1 MSDNIF
7 TPIASILEKLSP
19 FSARYDVEKIK
30 DAYLL
35 ASQAHKGQ
43 FRQSGDPYI
52 SHPIAVAESIA
63 ELGLD
68 TDTLCAAFLHDTVE
82 DCEDVTLDMIRDR
95 FGEDVALIVD
105 GVTKIR
111 TVSVVDKEGQ
121 HVENVRRMML
131 AISKDIRVIIVKLC
145 DRLHNMRTLSGK
157 KNGDKQR
164 DIALETMYVYAPL
177 AHRLGMQRIKLELEN
192 LSLLYLDPIG
202 YDEVTESV
210 EGRFGTSRDLL
221 ASARE
226 RIENKL
232 AECGIS
238 YTMEDR
244 IKSVYSLYRK
254 IYELGKPFEEIYD
267 FYALRVIV
275 NTVEECY
282 TVLGLVHEMFTS
294 IPGRFKDYISMPKP
308 NMYRSL
314 HTTVMSRDGVPFE
327 VQIRTYEML
336 QTAEFG
342 IAAHWRYKSGEKADP
357 AVDKQLAWVAELIE
371 DDEGIRDPDEYIHS
385 FKKNIF
391 REEIFV
397 FTPKGDVISLPAGA
411 TVIDFAYTI
420 HTAVGNKMVG
430 AKINGVIVPIDRVP
444 QTGDV
449 VEILTQSNH
458 GPSRD
463 WLNIVTTSCARCKIR
478 QWFKKEKRPE
488 NIAVGKEAIEKELRR
503 LGHALTA
510 SEVQSVI
517 ESVAERLGV
526 QSAEDLYD
534 TVGYGGITMSRIAVR
549 LRDECNKLIKEQE
562 SEGKNPDD
570 QAIAIINEKN
580 SVPKPRTSHGKG
592 GIVVDGAAGCL
603 VKFAKCCNPL
613 PGDSV
618 IGFVT
623 RGFGISVH
631 KRDCPNALSGAS
643 DPSQADRWLP
653 AHWEK
658 DTKNSLYE
666 ASLALFAEDKIG
678 VLAEVSAALAEMRV
692 PVMTINVAPP
702 KNERAVIYLTVGCK
716 DTEHYNFIVS
726 RLRAIPTVLS
736 VTRSADRKAFQ

>member
-1 MSDNIF
+1 MSDNPYALI
-7 TPIASILEKLSP
+7 SSMLSGL
-19 FSARYDVEKIK
+19 SEDRHDIEKIK
-30 DAYLL
+30 DAFLF
-35 ASQAHKGQ
+35 AEKAHAGQ
-43 FRQSGDPYI
+43 FRQSGEPYI
-52 SHPIAVAESIA
+52 CHPVAVAESAA

-68 TDTLCAAFLHDTVE
+68 TDTICAALLHDTVE
-82 DCEDVTLDMIRDR
+82 DCEDVSLDAIRAR
-95 FGEDVALIVD
+95 FGDDVALIVD

-145 DRLHNMRTLSGK
+145 DRLHNMRTLGGK

-202 YDEVTESV
+202 YEEVTESV
-210 EGRFGTSRDLL
+210 KGRFGTSRDLL
-221 ASARE
+221 ENARR
-226 RIENKL
+226 RIEHKL
-232 AECGIS
+232 DETRIT

-267 FYALRVIV
+267 FYALRIIV
-275 NTVEECY
+275 STVEECY
-282 TVLGLVHEMFTS
+282 TVLGMVHEMFTS

-327 VQIRTYEML
+327 VQIRTYEMH

-342 IAAHWRYKSGEKADP
+342 IAAHWRYKSGEKSSP
-357 AVDKQLAWVAELIE
+357 EVDKQLAWVAELIE
-371 DDEGIRDPDEYIHS
+371 ADEGIKDPDEYIHS

-463 WLNIVTTSCARCKIR
+463 WLNVVTTSSARSKIR

-488 NIAVGKEAIEKELRR
+488 NIVVGKEAIEKELHR
-503 LGHALTA
+503 LGHALT
-510 SEVQSVI
+510 SKEMEEVI
-517 ESVAERLGV
+517 ESVARRLGV

-549 LRDECNKLIKEQE
+549 LRDECNKLIKAQE
-562 SEGKNPDD
+562 DAVKDADAE
-570 QAIAIINEKN
+570 ALAIIQEK
-580 SVPKPRTSHGKG
+580 SALRSRSQHSHGG
-592 GIVVDGAAGCL
+592 VVVDGAAGCL

-613 PGDSV
+613 PGDPV

-631 KRDCPNALSGAS
+631 KRDCPNAISGS
-643 DPSQADRWLP
+643 KEPSQADRWLS
-653 AHWEK
+653 AHWER
-658 DTKNSLYE
+658 DTGNSTYE
-666 ASLALFAEDKIG
+666 ASLALLAEDKIG

-692 PVMTINVAPP
+692 PVMTVNVAPP
-702 KNERAVIYLTVGCK
+702 KNERAVIYLTVGCR
-716 DTEHYNFIVS
+716 DTEHYNSIVS

-736 VTRSADRKAFQ
+736 VMRNADRKAFQ

>member
-1 MSDNIF
+1 MPDSF
-7 TPIASILEKLSP
+7 YEPIGTLLKKLSENP
-19 FSARYDVEKIK
+19 DRYNIEKIK
-30 DAYLL
+30 DAY
-35 ASQAHKGQ
+35 AFAARAHEGQ
-43 FRQSGDPYI
+43 FRQSGEAYI
-52 SHPIAVAESIA
+52 YHPIAVAESVV

-68 TDTLCAAFLHDTVE
+68 TDTICAAFLHDTVE
-82 DCEDVTLDMIRDR
+82 DCPDATPECVAER
-95 FGEDVALIVD
+95 FGEDVAAIVN

-111 TVSVVDKEGQ
+111 SVAVADKEKQ

-145 DRLHNMRTLSGK
+145 DRLHNMRTLGGK

-202 YDEVTESV
+202 YEEVTENV
-210 EGRFGTSRDLL
+210 NKRFGTSRTLL
-221 ASARE
+221 ASARG
-226 RIENKL
+226 RIEKKL
-232 AECGIS
+232 AESFIP
-238 YTMEDR
+238 YVMEDR

-275 NTVEECY
+275 NTIEECY

-314 HTTVMSRDGVPFE
+314 HTTVMSRDGIPFE
-327 VQIRTYEML
+327 VQIRTHEMH

-342 IAAHWRYKSGEKADP
+342 IAAHWRYKSGEAADP

-371 DDEGIRDPDEYIHS
+371 TEDDIKDPDEYIHS

-391 REEIFV
+391 GEEIFV
-397 FTPKGDVISLPAGA
+397 FTPKGDVISLPSGA

-449 VEILTQSNH
+449 IEIMTQANH

-463 WLNIVTTSCARCKIR
+463 WLNIVTTSAARSKIR

-488 NIAVGKEAIEKELRR
+488 NIAVGKELIEKELHR

-510 SEVQSVI
+510 HEMTEI
-517 ESVAERLGV
+517 TESVAKRLGV
-526 QSAEDLYD
+526 QTVDDLYD
-534 TVGYGGITMSRIAVR
+534 TVGYGGISMSRIAVR
-549 LRDECNKLIKEQE
+549 LRDESNKYLKNQE
-562 SEGKNPDD
+562 TPTVEADAAALADMSEKSR
-570 QAIAIINEKN
+570 QSK
-580 SVPKPRTSHGKG
+580 KSHGKG
-592 GIVVDGAAGCL
+592 GIIVDGAEGCL

-623 RGFGISVH
+623 RGFGVSVH
-631 KRDCPNALSGAS
+631 KRDCPNAIVGAS
-643 DPSQADRWLP
+643 DASQSDRWLP

-658 DTKNSLYE
+658 QAQKEEYE
-666 ASLALFAEDKIG
+666 ASLTIVAEDKIG
-678 VLAEVSAALAEMRV
+678 VLAEISVALAEMRV

-702 KNERAVIYLTVGCK
+702 KNARAVIHLTVGCK
-716 DTEHYNFIVS
+716 DTEHYNSIVS
-726 RLRAIPTVLS
+726 RLRAISTILS
-736 VTRSADRKAFQ
+736 VERHADRKANS

>member
-1 MSDNIF
+1 MSENAF
-7 TPIASILEKLSP
+7 APIAALLEAIK
-19 FSARYDVEKIK
+19 AADDRYDIEKIK
-30 DAYLL
+30 RAYLF
-35 ASQAHKGQ
+35 AAHCHEGQ
-43 FRQSGDPYI
+43 LRQSGEPYI
-52 SHPIAVAESIA
+52 SHPIAVAGSVV

-68 TDTLCAAFLHDTVE
+68 TDTVCAAFLHDTVE
-82 DCEDVTLDMIRDR
+82 DCECITLEEIAAQ

-111 TVSVVDKEGQ
+111 TVSVVDREGQ

-157 KNGDKQR
+157 KNGDRQR

-192 LSLLYLDPIG
+192 LALFYLDPIG
-202 YDEVTESV
+202 YEEVTESV
-210 EGRFGTSRDLL
+210 KSRFGTSRDML
-221 ASARE
+221 ALARA
-226 RIENKL
+226 RIEEKL
-232 AECGIS
+232 HEASIPYE
-238 YTMEDR
+238 MEDR

-267 FYALRVIV
+267 FYAMRVIV
-275 NTVEECY
+275 ETVEECY
-282 TVLGLVHEMFTS
+282 TVLGLVHETFTS

-327 VQIRTYEML
+327 VQIRTREMHR
-336 QTAEFG
+336 TAEFG
-342 IAAHWRYKSGEKADP
+342 IAAHWRYKSGGKADP
-357 AVDKQLAWVAELIE
+357 EVDKQLAWVAELIE
-371 DDEGIRDPDEYIHS
+371 ADEGIRDPDEYIHS

-391 REEIFV
+391 HEEIFV
-397 FTPKGDVISLPAGA
+397 FTPKGDVVSLPAGA

-420 HTAVGNKMVG
+420 HTAVGNKMIG

-463 WLNIVTTSCARCKIR
+463 WLNIVTTSGARSKIR

-488 NIAVGKEAIEKELRR
+488 NIAVGKEAVEKELRR
-503 LGHALTA
+503 QGHALTA
-510 SEVQSVI
+510 KEATEVI
-517 ESVAERLGV
+517 ESVARRLGM
-526 QSAEDLYD
+526 QSAEDLFD
-534 TVGYGGITMSRIAVR
+534 TVGYGGIAMSRIAVR
-549 LRDECNKLIKEQE
+549 LRDECVKMLKTQE
-562 SEGKNPDD
+562 TESKDAD
-570 QAIAIINEKN
+570 AAALADIHEK
-580 SVPKPRTSHGKG
+580 SAQHKGSARGAG

-623 RGFGISVH
+623 RGFGVSVH
-631 KRDCPNALSGAS
+631 KRDCPNALSGVADAS
-643 DPSQADRWLP
+643 QSDRWLP
-653 AHWEK
+653 AHWEAE
-658 DTKNSLYE
+658 TRSAMYE
-666 ASLALFAEDKIG
+666 ASLSIVAEDKIG
-678 VLAEVSAALAEMRV
+678 VLAEVSATLAEMRV
-692 PVMTINVAPP
+692 PVMTVNVAPP
-702 KNERAVIYLTVGCK
+702 KNERAVIHLTVGAR
-716 DTEHYNFIVS
+716 DIEHYNTIVA
-726 RLRAIPTVLS
+726 RLRAIHTVLS
-736 VTRSADRKAFQ
+736 VTRSTDRKAPT

>member
-1 MSDNIF
+1 MSDN
-7 TPIASILEKLSP
+7 PYILISPMLERMSQLSD
-19 FSARYDVEKIK
+19 RYDIEKIK
-30 DAYLL
+30 AAYLL
-35 ASQAHKGQ
+35 AAKAHNGQ
-43 FRQSGDPYI
+43 FRQSGEPYI
-52 SHPIAVAESIA
+52 SHPIAVAESVV

-68 TDTLCAAFLHDTVE
+68 TDTVCAAFLHDTVE
-82 DCEDVTLDMIRDR
+82 DCEDVSLEAIRDR

-111 TVSVVDKEGQ
+111 SVSVVDKEGQ

-202 YDEVTESV
+202 YEEVTESV
-210 EGRFGTSRDLL
+210 KGRFGTSRDLL
-221 ASARE
+221 ESARK
-226 RIENKL
+226 RIEQKL
-232 AECGIS
+232 DETRIT

-275 NTVEECY
+275 STVEECY

-327 VQIRTYEML
+327 VQIRTYEMH

-342 IAAHWRYKSGEKADP
+342 IAAHWRYKSGEKASPD
-357 AVDKQLAWVAELIE
+357 VDKQLAWIAELIE
-371 DDEGIRDPDEYIHS
+371 TDEGIKDPDEYIHS

-449 VEILTQSNH
+449 VEILTQANH

-463 WLNIVTTSCARCKIR
+463 WLNVVTTSGARSKIR

-488 NIAVGKEAIEKELRR
+488 NIMVGKEAIEKELRR
-503 LGHALTA
+503 QGHALTA
-510 SEVQSVI
+510 REMEQII
-517 ESVAERLGV
+517 ESVARRLGV

-534 TVGYGGITMSRIAVR
+534 TVGYGGIAMSRIAVR
-549 LRDECNKLIKEQE
+549 LRDECNKLIKTQE
-562 SEGKNPDD
+562 DAAKDIDAE
-570 QAIAIINEKN
+570 ALAIIQEKN
-580 SVPKPRTSHGKG
+580 AQRSASQHSKG
-592 GIVVDGAAGCL
+592 GVVVDGAAGCL

-613 PGDSV
+613 PGDPV

-631 KRDCPNALSGAS
+631 KRDCPNAISGAA
-643 DPSQADRWLP
+643 DASQADRWLP

-658 DTKNSLYE
+658 DTGNSTYE
-666 ASLALFAEDKIG
+666 ASLALLAEDKIG

-692 PVMTINVAPP
+692 PVMTVNVAPP
-702 KNERAVIYLTVGCK
+702 KNERAVIYLTVGCR
-716 DTEHYNFIVS
+716 DTEHYNSIVS

-736 VTRSADRKAFQ
+736 VMRNADRKAFQ

>member
-1 MSDNIF
+1 MIDNPYTLISHLIERMNAI
-7 TPIASILEKLSP
+7 PD
-19 FSARYDVEKIK
+19 RYDVEKVK
-30 DAYLL
+30 AAYLL
-35 ASQAHKGQ
+35 AATAHEGQ
-43 FRQSGDPYI
+43 FRQSGEPYI
-52 SHPIAVAESIA
+52 THPISVAESVLD
-63 ELGLD
+63 LGLD

-82 DCEDVTLDMIRDR
+82 DCEGITLDIVRER
-95 FGEDVALIVD
+95 FGEDVAVIVD
-105 GVTKIR
+105 GVTKIKS
-111 TVSVVDKEGQ
+111 VSVIDKEGQ
-121 HVENVRRMML
+121 HAENVRRMML

-157 KNGDKQR
+157 KNGDRQR

-192 LSLLYLDPIG
+192 LALLYLDPIG
-202 YDEVTESV
+202 YEEVTESV
-210 EGRFGTSRDLL
+210 KERFGTSRDLL
-221 ASARE
+221 GNARK
-226 RIENKL
+226 RIEQKL
-232 AECGIS
+232 DETRIT

-267 FYALRVIV
+267 FYALRIIV
-275 NTVEECY
+275 STVEECY

-327 VQIRTYEML
+327 VQIRTYEMH

-342 IAAHWRYKSGEKADP
+342 IAAHWRYKSGEKASP
-357 AVDKQLAWVAELIE
+357 SVDKQLAWVAELIE
-371 DDEGIRDPDEYIHS
+371 ADEGIRDPDEYIHS

-397 FTPKGDVISLPAGA
+397 FTPKGDVISLPVGA

-420 HTAVGNKMVG
+420 HTAVGNRMVG

-463 WLNIVTTSCARCKIR
+463 WLNIVTTSSARSKIR
-478 QWFKKEKRPE
+478 GWFKKEKRPE
-488 NIAVGKEAIEKELRR
+488 NIEVGREAIESELRR

-510 SEVQSVI
+510 KETAEVI
-517 ESVAERLGV
+517 ENVARRLGV

-549 LRDECNKLIKEQE
+549 LRDECNKLIKAQE
-562 SEGKNPDD
+562 ESAKDVDAEALALIQEKSEKRD
-570 QAIAIINEKN
+570 QSK
-580 SVPKPRTSHGKG
+580 HGKG
-592 GIVVDGAAGCL
+592 GVIVDGAAGCL

-613 PGDSV
+613 PGDPV

-631 KRDCPNALSGAS
+631 KRDCPNAIAGSS
-643 DPSQADRWLP
+643 DPSQEDRWLP

-658 DTKNSLYE
+658 DTRAATYE
-666 ASLALFAEDKIG
+666 ASLALLAEDKIG

-692 PVMTINVAPP
+692 PVMTVNVAPP
-702 KNERAVIYLTVGCK
+702 KNERAIIYLTVGCR
-716 DTEHYNFIVS
+716 DTEHYNSIVS
-726 RLRAIPTVLS
+726 RLRSIPTVLS
-736 VTRSADRKAFQ
+736 VMRNADRKAFQ

>member
-1 MSDNIF
+1 MSDN
-7 TPIASILEKLSP
+7 PYILISPMLERMSQLSD
-19 FSARYDVEKIK
+19 RYDIEKIK
-30 DAYLL
+30 AAYLL
-35 ASQAHKGQ
+35 AAEAHNGQ
-43 FRQSGDPYI
+43 FRQSGEPYI
-52 SHPIAVAESIA
+52 SHPIAVAESVV

-68 TDTLCAAFLHDTVE
+68 TDTVCAAFLHDTVE
-82 DCEDVTLDMIRDR
+82 DCEDVSLETIRDR

-111 TVSVVDKEGQ
+111 SVSVVDKEGQ

-202 YDEVTESV
+202 YEEVTESV
-210 EGRFGTSRDLL
+210 KGRFGTSRDLL
-221 ASARE
+221 ESARK
-226 RIENKL
+226 RIEQKL
-232 AECGIS
+232 DETRIT

-275 NTVEECY
+275 STVEECY

-327 VQIRTYEML
+327 VQIRTYEMH

-342 IAAHWRYKSGEKADP
+342 IAAHWRYKSGEKASPD
-357 AVDKQLAWVAELIE
+357 VDKQLAWIAELIE
-371 DDEGIRDPDEYIHS
+371 TDEGIKDPDEYIHS

-449 VEILTQSNH
+449 VEILTQANH

-463 WLNIVTTSCARCKIR
+463 WLNV
-478 QWFKKEKRPE
+478 
-488 NIAVGKEAIEKELRR
+488 
-503 LGHALTA
+503 
-510 SEVQSVI
+510 VI
-517 ESVAERLGV
+517 LFRE
-526 QSAEDLYD
+526 
-534 TVGYGGITMSRIAVR
+534 YG
-549 LRDECNKLIKEQE
+549 
-562 SEGKNPDD
+562 
-570 QAIAIINEKN
+570 II
-580 SVPKPRTSHGKG
+580 
-592 GIVVDGAAGCL
+592 
-603 VKFAKCCNPL
+603 
-613 PGDSV
+613 
-618 IGFVT
+618 
-623 RGFGISVH
+623 
-631 KRDCPNALSGAS
+631 
-643 DPSQADRWLP
+643 
-653 AHWEK
+653 
-658 DTKNSLYE
+658 
-666 ASLALFAEDKIG
+666 
-678 VLAEVSAALAEMRV
+678 
-692 PVMTINVAPP
+692 
-702 KNERAVIYLTVGCK
+702 
-716 DTEHYNFIVS
+716 
-726 RLRAIPTVLS
+726 
-736 VTRSADRKAFQ
+736 